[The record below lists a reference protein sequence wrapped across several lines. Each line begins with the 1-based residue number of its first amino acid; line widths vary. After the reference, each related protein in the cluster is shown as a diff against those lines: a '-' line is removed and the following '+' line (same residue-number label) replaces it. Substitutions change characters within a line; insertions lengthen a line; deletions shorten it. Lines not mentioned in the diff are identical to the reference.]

1 MSSLEEISPDN
12 KWIVALVEDTFP
24 STEQGGSVPSIVKLQ
39 DPATQ
44 DPRNYVI
51 VKRENASELV
61 EIQSLPADFSSFFVG
76 RHIVADGNLY
86 ILNKMDPLFW
96 VLAHQVPDEQ
106 KRSWQP
112 VDQILSSLS
121 ADIQNAVVPSQLP
134 HLFETLSNDQTDNV
148 TYYKFSPT
156 KAIRWLQ
163 RKQEVVYKCLLRQ
176 SKKQLEREQHQQSQ
190 EAKAHGGSTS
200 STFYMP
206 DDPMVTVPSS
216 ATLVKECD
224 TNQLKIDS
232 LQVVSGYISKE
243 WSPKLFLACSMTEA
257 TVLEEAPKPR
267 QAASVTPVHV
277 KASEPEQAPKKKI
290 EPARTAGNKR
300 LEKVNTKGMKTL
312 GNFFAAPKKK
322 SKIQ

>member
-1 MSSLEEISPDN
+1 MSSLEEISPNN

-24 STEQGGSVPSIVKLQ
+24 TTEQAGSVPSIVKLQ
-39 DPATQ
+39 DPATR

-76 RHIVADGNLY
+76 RHIVADGSVY
-86 ILNKMDPLFW
+86 ILNKMDALFW

-106 KRSWQP
+106 KRPWQP
-112 VDQILSSLS
+112 ADQILSSLP

-163 RKQEVVYKCLLRQ
+163 RKQEVVYNCLLRQ
-176 SKKQLEREQHQQSQ
+176 AKQQLEQEQEQQSQ
-190 EAKAHGGSTS
+190 EAVAHGGSTS

-206 DDPMVTVPSS
+206 DDPMVTAPSS
-216 ATLVKECD
+216 GTSVRECD
-224 TNQLKIDS
+224 KNQVKIES

-243 WSPKLFLACSMTEA
+243 WSSKFLLACSMTEA
-257 TVLEEAPKPR
+257 SVLEEAPKPR
-267 QAASVTPVHV
+267 QAVMTPVHSQ
-277 KASEPEQAPKKKI
+277 ASEPEQKTQKKI

>member
-1 MSSLEEISPDN
+1 MSSLEEINPNN
-12 KWIVALVEDTFP
+12 KWIVALVEDTF
-24 STEQGGSVPSIVKLQ
+24 TEQGGSVRSVVKLP
-39 DPATQ
+39 DPATK

-51 VKRENASELV
+51 VKRENACELV

-112 VDQILSSLS
+112 ADQILSSLS
-121 ADIQNAVVPSQLP
+121 ADIQSAVAPSQLP

-163 RKQEVVYKCLLRQ
+163 RKRDVVYKCLLRQ
-176 SKKQLEREQHQQSQ
+176 AKQQLAQEQQQQSQ
-190 EAKAHGGSTS
+190 EAVAHGGAIS

-206 DDPMVTVPSS
+206 DDPMVTAPSS
-216 ATLVKECD
+216 ATPVVKECD
-224 TNQLKIDS
+224 TNQVKIES

-243 WSPKLFLACSMTEA
+243 WSSKFLLACSVTEA

-267 QAASVTPVHV
+267 QVVATPVNSQ
-277 KASEPEQAPKKKI
+277 ASSEPEQKIQKKI
-290 EPARTAGNKR
+290 VPARTMGNKR